1 MKNIIH
7 RTEFVRMI
15 LHSPMH
21 AMADNI
27 IRMNAAWMIFS
38 VLNTQ

>member
-1 MKNIIH
+1 MKNII

-21 AMADNI
+21 ATADNI

-38 VLNTQ
+38 FVNT